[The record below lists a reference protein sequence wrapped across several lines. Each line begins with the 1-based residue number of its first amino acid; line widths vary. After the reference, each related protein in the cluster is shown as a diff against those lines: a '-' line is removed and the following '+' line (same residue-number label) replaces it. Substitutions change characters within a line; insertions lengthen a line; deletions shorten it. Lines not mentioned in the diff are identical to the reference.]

1 MHICGLLCTLQNQER
16 CLGIIKKVMAGVRS
30 ENSHHVGSAH
40 KPQEVHYALFKN
52 LNIKIP
58 KTGEEGFWREY

>member
-1 MHICGLLCTLQNQER
+1 
-16 CLGIIKKVMAGVRS
+16 MAGARS

-40 KPQEVHYALFKN
+40 KPQEVHYALFKK

-58 KTGEEGFWREY
+58 KTGEEGFWRGHQS

>member
-1 MHICGLLCTLQNQER
+1 MYICILLCTLQNTER
-16 CLGIIKKVMAGVRS
+16 CLGIIQNVMAGARS

-58 KTGEEGFWREY
+58 KTGEGGFRRGH